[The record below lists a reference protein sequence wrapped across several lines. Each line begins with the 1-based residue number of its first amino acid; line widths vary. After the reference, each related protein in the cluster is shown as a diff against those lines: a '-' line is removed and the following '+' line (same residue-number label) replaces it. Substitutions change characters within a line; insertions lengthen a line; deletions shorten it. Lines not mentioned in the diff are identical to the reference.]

1 MRPEEPS
8 APGAAG
14 AHSGPSGADLAHAR
28 QAVGDG
34 TEATVLSPS
43 GRPAARSLTRAS
55 AVWAAM
61 AAGLVLLVVV
71 LVFILENLQEVRVS
85 FFAAHWRIPL
95 GVDLLLAAVLGGL
108 VVFSAGAVRLFQLRL
123 HARRQAHPRAKGLL
137 HRW

>member
-1 MRPEEPS
+1 MRPQEPN

-14 AHSGPSGADLAHAR
+14 GPNGPDDADLAPAQ

-34 TEATVLSPS
+34 TGASALRQA
-43 GRPAARSLTRAS
+43 GRPAARPLTRAS

-71 LVFILENLQEVRVS
+71 LVFILENLQEVKVS
-85 FFAAHWRIPL
+85 FFTAHWRIPL

-123 HARRQAHPRAKGLL
+123 HARRQAHPRGKGLL
-137 HRW
+137 HRS